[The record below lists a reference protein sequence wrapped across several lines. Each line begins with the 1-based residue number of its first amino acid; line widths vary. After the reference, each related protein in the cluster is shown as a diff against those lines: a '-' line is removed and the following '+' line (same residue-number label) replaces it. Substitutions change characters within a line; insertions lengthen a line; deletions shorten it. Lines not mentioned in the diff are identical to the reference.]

1 MVGRLKRSERHDF
14 SEKAFEL
21 DPRSPLPL
29 YHQVKLHIRQEIAN
43 GNWKPEQGIPSES
56 ELAANLGI
64 SIGTVRT
71 AINGLVQEA
80 VLYRKQGKGTF
91 VANPDFPGYIRF
103 FRFPDHETTDARSS
117 AEVMS
122 VKIEMPQDNVKK
134 LLNLGNREQ
143 VIVIRR
149 LRPNREKPIVME
161 DIFLPK
167 KTFPN
172 FDQKHFADDPVYSIY
187 AEKYNVPVIDAH
199 DYYTLRVAARE
210 IAATLKVRLGD
221 PVMFIE
227 RISYTY
233 NNRPVEY
240 RRCNGRGDLFRC
252 HIALGQQR
260 RFRVGEPYWERWSLA
275 QFSE

>member
-1 MVGRLKRSERHDF
+1 MPKRLNRLKESDF
-14 SEKAFEL
+14 SGQALQL
-21 DPRSPLPL
+21 DPGSPLPL
-29 YHQVKLHIRQEIAN
+29 YHQIKVYIRQEVAN
-43 GNWKPEQGIPSES
+43 GNWKPEQVIPSES
-56 ELAANLGI
+56 ELAANFGI

-80 VLYRKQGKGTF
+80 ILYRKQGKGTF

-103 FRFPDHETTDARSS
+103 FRFPDHEKTDARSS
-117 AEVMS
+117 AEVIS
-122 VKIEMPQDNVKK
+122 VKIEMPQDKVKK
-134 LLNLGNREQ
+134 LLNLEKREQ

-167 KTFPN
+167 KAFPN
-172 FDQKHFADDPVYSIY
+172 FDQKDFAEDPIYSIY
-187 AEKYNVPVIDAH
+187 AEKYNVPVVDAH
-199 DYYTLRVAARE
+199 DYYTLGVADRG
-210 IAATLKVRLGD
+210 IAATLEVKPGD

-233 NNRPVEY
+233 NSRPVEY
-240 RRCNGRGDLFRC
+240 RKCNGRGDLFRC

-260 RFRVGEPYWERWSLA
+260 RSHIGDPYWQRWSLA

>member
-1 MVGRLKRSERHDF
+1 MYIK
-14 SEKAFEL
+14 
-21 DPRSPLPL
+21 
-29 YHQVKLHIRQEIAN
+29 QEIAN

-56 ELAANLGI
+56 ELATNLGI
-64 SIGTVRT
+64 SVGTVRT
-71 AINGLVQEA
+71 AINGLVHEA
-80 VLYRKQGKGTF
+80 ILYRKQGKGTF

-103 FRFPDHETTDARSS
+103 FRFPDREGTNARSN
-117 AEVMS
+117 AEVVS
-122 VKIEMPQDNVKK
+122 IRKETPQDRVRNI
-134 LLNLGNREQ
+134 LNLRKREQ

-149 LRPNREKPIVME
+149 LRPNRNQPIVME

-167 KTFPN
+167 KTFRN
-172 FDQKHFADDPVYSIY
+172 FDRGDFSEDPIYSIY

-199 DYYTLRVAARE
+199 DYYSLRIADRE
-210 IAATLKVRLGD
+210 IATTLAIKVGA

-233 NNRPVEY
+233 NGRPVEY

-252 HIALGQQR
+252 HIALGEQR
-260 RFRVGEPYWERWSLA
+260 RSHVSDPYWQRWSLT